1 MYRVYEVVGSKEKW
15 VADIAE
21 ERQAIAFVYFI
32 LEAHSKEKYLIRDE
46 EGIIVDHDLLPEI
59 QRKLH
64 KLRLS

>member
-1 MYRVYEVVGSKEKW
+1 MYRVYEVIDGEERW
-15 VADIAE
+15 VADIKEKRWAVE
-21 ERQAIAFVYFI
+21 FVYYI

-46 EGIIVDHDLLPEI
+46 EGNIVDHDLLPEI